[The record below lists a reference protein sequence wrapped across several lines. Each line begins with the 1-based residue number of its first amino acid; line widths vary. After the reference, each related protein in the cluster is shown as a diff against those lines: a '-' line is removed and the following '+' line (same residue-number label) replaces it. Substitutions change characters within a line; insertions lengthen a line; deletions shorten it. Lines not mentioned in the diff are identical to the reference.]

1 MSVVVDVI
9 ALLKGE
15 TQADRIV
22 PRTGQT
28 ARLTLAVSGA
38 MAFLAVFALALS
50 LASGRLADRWA
61 DALAQSATI
70 RLSAPAAEIE
80 LQTRVILTVLDQTPG
95 VASARAMSDAEQ
107 RALLEPWF
115 GPDLPLADL
124 PVPRLIEIVETP
136 EGFDATGLRQ
146 RLAAEAPGAV
156 LDDHTRWRRPL
167 VDAADR
173 LRLLGWVSLILIL
186 GSTAAMI
193 TLAAQAALASNEQ
206 VLRVMR
212 LVGAQDNYIVRAFVR
227 RFTRRALIGALVGS
241 GLGILAIALLPS
253 AAQEGAFLTGLGF
266 QGAGWLWPLIIPP
279 LAGLIAFWATRI
291 AAFRTLRGLK

>member
-1 MSVVVDVI
+1 MSLAVDLM

-61 DALAQSATI
+61 EALAQSATI
-70 RLSAPAAEIE
+70 RLSAPAAEIDA
-80 LQTRVILTVLDQTPG
+80 QTRAVLTVLDQTPG
-95 VASARAMSDAEQ
+95 IASARAISDDEQ

-136 EGFDATGLRQ
+136 EGYDATGLRQ

-167 VDAADR
+167 VEAADR
-173 LRLLGWVSLILIL
+173 LRLLGWVSLILII

-212 LVGAQDNYIVRAFVR
+212 LVGARDSYIVRAFVR
-227 RFTRRALIGALVGS
+227 RFTRRALMGAA
-241 GLGILAIALLPS
+241 LGTALGMLAIALLPS

-266 QGAGWLWPLIIPP
+266 QGTSWLWPMAIPP
-279 LAGLIAFWATRI
+279 LAALTAFWATRI
-291 AAFRTLRGLK
+291 AAARTLRGLR